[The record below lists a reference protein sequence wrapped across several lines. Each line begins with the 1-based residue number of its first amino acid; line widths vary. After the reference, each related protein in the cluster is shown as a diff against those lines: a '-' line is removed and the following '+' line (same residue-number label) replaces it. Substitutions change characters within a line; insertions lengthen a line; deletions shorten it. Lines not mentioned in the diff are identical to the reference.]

1 MSGEEVGIDATLLA
15 ALCPVAASILKDKQT
30 QLTIASFLPDAK
42 LKFIV
47 DEAAIEDL
55 IAVKEL
61 LQLGVLLNKQE
72 ASFATAQKAVAILV
86 ALGVEKENFVVHE
99 TEENYRAKCR
109 WAAMWGLHPAAELDD
124 DLPDDLDY
132 YADLNQDI
140 QPPDLGFDLPM
151 ANTER
156 ASFEEEN
163 TQDFTEGGATLAR
176 WSGVQDGSSSS
187 SMTLSEMLSLQIEG
201 NRAPSTPDLTEEGSN
216 IERGCNTSEEAGG
229 GDPGVD
235 EELSTIGN
243 NIEENGNIAR
253 VTSRQDTSVESVI
266 GNASNTSTIVLNN
279 SSTSPET
286 TPICGRST
294 TCDVINNN
302 HSSSN
307 SNNNNNNNNNSN
319 SVLHHK
325 TRQGM
330 GNLNPPMDTDA
341 SPPISDQ
348 SSVDFINST
357 SESLVK
363 KVSADVVKHISTS
376 GLSSSNDE
384 EDDVS
389 EVTSSVSADSGF
401 GSPKSGKRS
410 ADPDC
415 NSPRSKKRR
424 VSFSEVDQVQKF
436 VGGKQGDSRDSFAS
450 SSDTW
455 HGFVG
460 DVSVVKAMKEN
471 LEVRSRYQNQSQEV
485 VAEKEV
491 VEEVE
496 ERILAV
502 NTVKEVVAEKDVVEE
517 RVLAV
522 NTMKE
527 GAVFREVVEDVIQE
541 EGTVEVGA
549 NKSVEEVDRIPL
561 RSPKEAATVAV
572 FPRVK
577 RDAEVEKGPSC
588 KTCVA
593 SKKSRLGRYSTDV
606 GMAAH
611 SRKHSRQVRLP
622 EVFPFVPPH
631 YPA

>member
-1 MSGEEVGIDATLLA
+1 MGSFSPPLVTDVSSPICDQSLSRSSGKEVGLKNMATDDS
-15 ALCPVAASILKDKQT
+15 SI
-30 QLTIASFLPDAK
+30 
-42 LKFIV
+42 
-47 DEAAIEDL
+47 
-55 IAVKEL
+55 
-61 LQLGVLLNKQE
+61 
-72 ASFATAQKAVAILV
+72 
-86 ALGVEKENFVVHE
+86 
-99 TEENYRAKCR
+99 
-109 WAAMWGLHPAAELDD
+109 
-124 DLPDDLDY
+124 
-132 YADLNQDI
+132 
-140 QPPDLGFDLPM
+140 
-151 ANTER
+151 
-156 ASFEEEN
+156 
-163 TQDFTEGGATLAR
+163 
-176 WSGVQDGSSSS
+176 
-187 SMTLSEMLSLQIEG
+187 
-201 NRAPSTPDLTEEGSN
+201 
-216 IERGCNTSEEAGG
+216 
-229 GDPGVD
+229 
-235 EELSTIGN
+235 
-243 NIEENGNIAR
+243 
-253 VTSRQDTSVESVI
+253 
-266 GNASNTSTIVLNN
+266 
-279 SSTSPET
+279 
-286 TPICGRST
+286 
-294 TCDVINNN
+294 
-302 HSSSN
+302 
-307 SNNNNNNNNNSN
+307 
-319 SVLHHK
+319 
-325 TRQGM
+325 
-330 GNLNPPMDTDA
+330 
-341 SPPISDQ
+341 
-348 SSVDFINST
+348 DFINST

-363 KVSADVVKHISTS
+363 EASVDVMKQISTS
-376 GLSSSNDE
+376 GLNSSNDE
-384 EDDVS
+384 EDYVS

-450 SSDTW
+450 SCNTW

-502 NTVKEVVAEKDVVEE
+502 NTVKEVVAEKDVVELEE

-541 EGTVEVGA
+541 EGIVEVGA

-577 RDAEVEKGPSC
+577 RDAEVEMGPSC

-622 EVFPFVPPH
+622 EVFPFVSPSLSCMMQGWKSGCQVLGCRGKKWRRHMEPKELVRH
-631 YPA
+631 ARMEHTKEEPFRLGGCLQTDISD